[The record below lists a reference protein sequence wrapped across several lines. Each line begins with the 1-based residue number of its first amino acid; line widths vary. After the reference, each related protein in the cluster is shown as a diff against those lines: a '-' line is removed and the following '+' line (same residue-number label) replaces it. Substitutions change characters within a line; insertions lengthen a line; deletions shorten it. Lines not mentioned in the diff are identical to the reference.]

1 MKTFAGASS
10 HKIVLETIMGEHFF
24 LGSIVIDF
32 LGDFNTDFLNAYD
45 AKCKEN
51 AFYEKYTDAHPKALG
66 KIGTCLV
73 EENCRSEK
81 VATPANL
88 RETLIKCD
96 EKVKLQLVYQK
107 GHTMENLLA
116 IFSMLLPF

>member
-1 MKTFAGASS
+1 MKTFTGASS
-10 HKIVLETIMGEHFF
+10 HKIVLETIMGEFF
-24 LGSIVIDF
+24 SVRYYWF

-81 VATPANL
+81 VATPDNL
-88 RETLIKCD
+88 RQTLIKCD
-96 EKVKLQLVYQK
+96 EKV
-107 GHTMENLLA
+107 N
-116 IFSMLLPF
+116 